1 MTGSRSIEP
10 RALSPP
16 RRRVSRLQRQE
27 HRAALGFVLPSFVL
41 FFVFDGLAVL
51 VSFGLSF
58 TKWNLFNAVHF
69 AGISN
74 YVFLF
79 HDPVFHKVLI
89 NTVLFVVGT
98 VPIQMVLSLAVAL
111 LLNREIP
118 GRPVFRLMY
127 FLPVVSQPVAVALVW
142 SWLFNTNYGLINS
155 VISALGVSHPPGW
168 LNSTQWALPAVMV
181 VAIWQQVGYSMVLF
195 LAGLQS
201 IPQELYDAGE
211 LDGAVGWDRLRYLT
225 LPMLSPTTFFILIIS
240 VIFSFQVFDL
250 TFVMTNGG
258 PANAT
263 NTIVFDIYQNAFVFY
278 RMGVAT
284 AIAWVLFFIIFVFT
298 LIQYRLQRLWVF
310 YE

>member
-1 MTGSRSIEP
+1 MPGLAKGGKARSG
-10 RALSPP
+10 
-16 RRRVSRLQRQE
+16 RRRVSLLLRIE
-27 HRAALGFVLPSFVL
+27 HRAAFWFVLPSFIL

-58 TKWNLFNAVHF
+58 TKWNLFNAVTF
-69 AGISN
+69 TGIAN
-74 YVFLF
+74 YVFLL
-79 HDPVFHKVLI
+79 HDPIFHKVLL
-89 NTVLFVVGT
+89 NTVIFVAGT
-98 VPIQMVLSLAVAL
+98 VPVQMVLSLIVAL
-111 LLNREIP
+111 LLNRRVP
-118 GRPVFRLMY
+118 GRSVFRLLY

-142 SWLFNTNYGLINS
+142 AWLFNTNFGLINS
-155 VISALGVSHPPGW
+155 VLSFLGVQHPPGW
-168 LNSTQWALPAVMV
+168 LNSTGWALPAVMI

-211 LDGAVGWDRLRYLT
+211 LDGAVGWARLRYLT

-250 TFVMTNGG
+250 TFIMTNGG

-284 AIAWVLFFIIFVFT
+284 AIAWVLFFIIFLFT